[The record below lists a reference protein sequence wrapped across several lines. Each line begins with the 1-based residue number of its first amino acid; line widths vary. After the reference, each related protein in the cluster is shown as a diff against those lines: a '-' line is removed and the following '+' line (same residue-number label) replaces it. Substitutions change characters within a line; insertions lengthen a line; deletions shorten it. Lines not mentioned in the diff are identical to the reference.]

1 MILADTQ
8 HRKKG
13 RNETKQERLGTMDV
27 NIENNNKEQQ
37 QQQQQQQA
45 EQERQQHVGEDC
57 N

>member
-37 QQQQQQQA
+37 QQQQQQT